1 MNAKKSHNK
10 GSSNIIFP
18 SADGLDV
25 DALSKIL
32 KRTTNSYKFL
42 FFISILDI
50 LKKRDFQSAG
60 QISFF
65 DLTVEMLVKAWIP
78 HRELNLSFGM
88 QDTIT
93 SKMDDLNLK
102 LPIGWEKNDK
112 QALRQAIAS
121 ADLKNAER
129 LMDFVPYRLIS
140 PFLEE
145 ELTGVDKG
153 EWLTLELALP
163 AIANKSFL
171 AKKPLYRFD
180 SDDYKACS
188 AIILHPEWVAYFKAH
203 FAAIHDWALSGWI
216 EYMEKR
222 NPDVSGIAEML
233 TKAQR

>member
-1 MNAKKSHNK
+1 MNAKKSRNK

-32 KRTTNSYKFL
+32 NRTTNSYKFL

-50 LKKRDFQSAG
+50 LKKRDFQSSG

-129 LMDFVPYRLIS
+129 LMDFVGYVQ
-140 PFLEE
+140 
-145 ELTGVDKG
+145 G
-153 EWLTLELALP
+153 
-163 AIANKSFL
+163 
-171 AKKPLYRFD
+171 
-180 SDDYKACS
+180 CC
-188 AIILHPEWVAYFKAH
+188 
-203 FAAIHDWALSGWI
+203 
-216 EYMEKR
+216 
-222 NPDVSGIAEML
+222 
-233 TKAQR
+233 